1 MITVFPSFMPRMIL
15 LVQQR
20 KDGMKVRAL
29 VRDNS
34 IIQHARHDVP

>member
-1 MITVFPSFMPRMIL
+1 MITVLPSFMPHMIL

-20 KDGMKVRAL
+20 KDGTKVRAL
-29 VRDNS
+29 VSDNS